1 MNTKLKNILLCYA
14 TGMGIKSIS
23 SAFDISRNTVRRYV
37 RMYEESG
44 IPADKLLLLTDSHLQ
59 QMFAIPS
66 AREHKPSER
75 HLELEALLPEYA
87 SRLSRKGMTV
97 TRLYEEYRTSH
108 PDGYRHAAFGMK
120 LNQYM
125 LQTNAVGHVEHRAGD
140 QMYIDFAGDRLQIV
154 DEATAEVRKVEVFV
168 AILPCSHY
176 TYCEA
181 VMSQKKEDLIK
192 ACENAIHFYGG
203 APMAIV
209 PDNLKA
215 AVTRS
220 DRNDPVINVDFAAF
234 AEHYG
239 CAVVPA
245 RVRRPKDKALVEN
258 AVKLMY
264 RTVYVDIEGTVFHD
278 LATLNAAIGKS
289 VEEFNNRRLTRRKET
304 RRHLFDTLE
313 APYLRALPPNRFQI
327 RQRTVA
333 TVMRN
338 SYVTLNKHHY
348 SVPTQYIG
356 KRMELV
362 YDADTIDIYHG
373 FTHVATHHRDDTPY
387 EFTRKPGHNL
397 PGRKGSYE
405 SDIDELLEHAS
416 QIDNIVVHYLR
427 AVVDSKRYP
436 ILACRACRAILKLEK
451 KYGQDRLVSGCA
463 AAMDA
468 HRFNPSDVIDIL
480 DTGADAPYLPGAEDE
495 TAAQNTPRHRNIR
508 GKGYYSKNQ
517 TKRTDINNAN
527 NNNANNR

>member
-37 RMYEESG
+37 RMYEQSG
-44 IPADKLLLLTDSHLQ
+44 IPADKLLMLSDARLQ
-59 QMFAIPS
+59 EMFAIPS
-66 AREHKPSER
+66 ARERRPPER
-75 HLELEALLPEYA
+75 HLELEVLLPEYA
-87 SRLSRKGMTV
+87 ARLSRKGMTV
-97 TRLYEEYRTSH
+97 KKLYEEYRSLH
-108 PDGYRHAAFGMK
+108 PEGYRHAAFGMK

-125 LQTNAVGHVEHRAGD
+125 LQTNAIGHVEHRAGD
-140 QMYIDFAGDRLQIV
+140 QMYIDFAGDRLEIV

-192 ACENAIHFYGG
+192 ACENAFHFYGG

-215 AVTRS
+215 AVTRP

-264 RTVYVDIEGTVFHD
+264 RTVYVDLEGRIFHD
-278 LATLNAAIGKS
+278 LDTLNAAIRES
-289 VEEFNNRRLTRRKET
+289 LDEFNNRRLTRRKES
-304 RRHLFDTLE
+304 RRNLFDTLE
-313 APYLRALPPNRFQI
+313 APYLRELPPIRFQMK
-327 RQRTVA
+327 QRTVV

-338 SYVTLNKHHY
+338 SYVTLYKHHY

-362 YDADTIDIYHG
+362 YDADTIDIYCG

-416 QIDNIVVHYLR
+416 QIDNIVVHYLK
-427 AVVDSKRYP
+427 AVVEYKRYP
-436 ILACRACRAILKLEK
+436 ILACRACRAILKIEK

-468 HRFNPSDVIDIL
+468 HRLNPSDVIDIL
-480 DTGADAPYLPGAEDE
+480 ETGADAPYMTGAEEDD
-495 TAAQNTPRHRNIR
+495 TVQITPQHRNIR
-508 GKGYYSKNQ
+508 GKEYYSKSQ
-517 TKRTDINNAN
+517 T
-527 NNNANNR
+527 NNRQITDNGNHK